1 MDRMLKK
8 FIAVLLV
15 ITLAGANLS
24 MLGMYGITYALSNEE
39 LVGETTGGEENE
51 NKVTSETTIP
61 EGVLESELTKYIP
74 YATGQEYGV
83 MLQTKVSS
91 GVVNSKLPIKRSGIS
106 ITVPQIN
113 NIKPTEVNVI
123 ALNTKATNG
132 EIDGTN
138 FTVDNFEYN
147 SEIGVVNIVVQNSN
161 AEITLAENLKDEYL
175 VTYIFDGQEIYN
187 YANTNGVDTETTTSA
202 KLELYNSE
210 DTSTN
215 ITVDVEEIETEIKLA
230 EKLGTVADFD
240 ISAVQTEIAKGQ
252 IYSNFDSTVKKE
264 TTYYTRYTS
273 TINSAD
279 ITNNIEFTQSIDKFL
294 RKDNDK
300 ESLTTVSGKNYTYN
314 KIVKISEKVFN
325 KILGENGTVT
335 LYDANTAEEDRSEKT
350 AIGVINKN
358 TQIKDGYYTL
368 NISAKDNNQL
378 YIVASKPETEGQLII
393 DIEKAIKTE
402 IDYSRIQMKYFG
414 KIELDMEGKASTS
427 TVNAMAQILL
437 KDTKSVAEISVS
449 KKDLTTVVK
458 NENVE
463 IRATLD
469 TSSLENALYTNPTLK
484 IKLPLYISKINLKQ
498 TDIVMANGLRIEGT
512 PEVTRENGVP
522 VINIELNGIQ
532 QEYTIGAEYKGTII
546 VLNTDLT
553 VDTLTPTNSNKII
566 MEYTNA
572 NETSENSKG
581 TVETELNFVA
591 PNGVVAANGIDDIL
605 SISDEKMVGEIPAYS
620 KSKVSTVYGKVV
632 NNYENAISNVVVLG
646 RLPIKDNKKID
657 STESLGSTFNTT
669 LKTKIDVKGIED
681 GKYTVYYSENVDATV
696 DISDTT
702 NGWST
707 TATANVKSYMIVT
720 NNFEMV
726 AGDVIDFSYDV
737 EIPEDLKYNNNVYEM
752 YKVYYNNLSSIGTMS
767 ESKTSAIVGLTTGQ
781 GVELEAE
788 LKSTVDLVRE
798 GQLVKMN
805 VTVKNTGSLK
815 AENVKVK
822 VPLPEKSTFMQYVV
836 GEDFKEE
843 DETEKIID
851 IGTIE
856 IGETKQISYY
866 IKFDENM
873 VGSFE
878 FEDANRITIEEA
890 EKREEQLKFPKE
902 IATRVT
908 ITADDLS
915 GSIKSNEYKFEVEEG
930 KIALKMVCQYDEL
943 IAIKKGDILTYEID
957 IKNISASGDL
967 NNTIVTIPLPEGIK
981 YKSAFIKNN
990 WEDKNEK
997 TEGIV
1002 YNEEQNTLQINIGTL
1017 EIEKLII
1024 FEVEVEEYEG
1034 SISMITKAK
1043 ADGTEEHISNRMEFI
1058 SEIIELEVNE
1068 LTSTPKYVK
1077 EGNEVTYNLKILNK
1091 GKSTVYNVR
1100 LTDILPEELVF
1111 VKAIFVNN
1119 GEKQETTTL
1128 RNDRVEFD
1136 IGDILANESVDIQ
1149 VIAKAK
1155 LLSNKEDKQIENN
1168 IKITANNYEGLT
1180 TNTVIN
1186 FIEYN
1191 EEIREQ
1197 GGASEPTDPST
1208 PTVPTEKKYK
1218 ITGTAWIDE
1227 DKNGKREEVEEV
1239 LSDITVMLLNKENNK
1254 IVKDPDTKNQMI
1266 TTTDNSGKY
1275 EFTNVPKGEYIVIF
1289 LYDAS
1294 KYSLTTYRQKDVDT
1308 SLNSDVISV
1317 NITLDGKRTIAGTTD
1332 VIEITNDNARDIDI
1346 GLYVSE
1352 KFDLKLDKFISK
1364 ITLTTPT
1371 SGTKVYAEGNSKLE
1385 KVEVLEKNLGQ
1396 SNVVIEYKI
1405 VVTNEGKVAGYAKK
1419 IVDYLPEGVGF
1430 NTELNKDWYLSENG
1444 NVYNAS
1450 LENELIQ
1457 PGESKQ
1463 IKLVVTKKITEESLG
1478 ELKNSAEIYESYNEE
1493 GLKDI
1498 DSTEGNKI
1506 KEEDDISEASVILSI
1521 VTGKIIMYTT
1531 IILGVVAILAF
1542 GIYEIKRRVL
1552 NKRD

>member
-1 MDRMLKK
+1 MVRMLKK
-8 FIAVLLV
+8 LIAVLLV

-24 MLGMYGITYALSNEE
+24 MLGMYGISYALSNEI
-39 LVGETTGGEENE
+39 ETENE
-51 NKVTSETTIP
+51 VVDENATP
-61 EGVLESELTKYIP
+61 EAVLEAELTKYIP
-74 YATGQEYGV
+74 YATGEKYGV

-91 GVVNSKLPIKRSGIS
+91 GILNSKLPVEKMEVN

-113 NIKPTEVNVI
+113 NIKPTKVNVI

-132 EIDGTN
+132 ETDGTN

-147 SEIGVVNIVVQNSN
+147 AETGIVNIVVENFNTEIEIASN
-161 AEITLAENLKDEYL
+161 VKDEYL
-175 VTYIFDGQEIYN
+175 VTYIFDGQDIYN
-187 YANTNGVDTETTTSA
+187 YVNTNGVDTKTTTSSNI
-202 KLELYNSE
+202 KLYN
-210 DTSTN
+210 
-215 ITVDVEEIETEIKLA
+215 DVETILNVEGIETSIKKT
-230 EKLGTVADFD
+230 EKIGTIADFD

-273 TINSAD
+273 TVNSVD
-279 ITNNIEFTQSIDKFL
+279 LTDNIEFTQSIDKFI

-300 ESLTTVSGKNYTYN
+300 ESLTTVSGENYTYN
-314 KIVKISEKVFN
+314 KIVKVSEKVFN
-325 KILGENGTVT
+325 KILGANGTIT
-335 LYDANTAEEDRSEKT
+335 LYDASIDEENSSEET

-358 TQIKDGYYTL
+358 TEIKDGYYTL
-368 NISAKDNNQL
+368 DISAKDNNQL
-378 YIVASKPETEGQLII
+378 YIVASEPQTEGQLII

-402 IDYSRIQMKYFG
+402 VGYASILMKYFG
-414 KIELDMEGKASTS
+414 KIELNMEGKASTS

-469 TSSLENALYTNPTLK
+469 TSSLENALYILPTLK
-484 IKLPLYISKINLKQ
+484 IKLPSYISKVDLKQ

-512 PEVTRENGVP
+512 PEVTEENGVP
-522 VINIELNGIQ
+522 VINIELDGIQ
-532 QEYTIGAEYKGTII
+532 QEYTIDAEYKGTII

-572 NETSENSKG
+572 NDTSENSKG

-591 PNGVVAANGIDDIL
+591 PTGVVAANGIDNIL
-605 SISDEKMVGEIPAYS
+605 SISDEKKVGEIPAYS
-620 KSKVSTVYGKVV
+620 ESKVSTVYGKVV

-646 RLPIKDNKKID
+646 RLPVKDNKKID

-669 LKTKIDVKGIED
+669 LKTNITVKGIQKEN
-681 GKYTVYYSENVDATV
+681 YIVYYSENVDATLDV
-696 DISDTT
+696 SDAE

-707 TATANVKSYMIVT
+707 EATTNAKSYMIVT
-720 NNFEMV
+720 NNFEMA
-726 AGDVIDFSYDV
+726 AGNVIDFSYDV

-752 YKVYYNNLSSIGTMS
+752 YKVYYNNISSIGTMS
-767 ESKTSAIVGLTTGQ
+767 ESKTSSIIGLTTGQ
-781 GVELEAE
+781 GVELKAE
-788 LKSTVDLVRE
+788 LEATSEIVRE
-798 GQLVKMN
+798 GQVVKMK
-805 VTVKNTGSLK
+805 VTVKNTGSLV
-815 AENVKVK
+815 AENVKVN
-822 VPLPEKSTFMQYVV
+822 VPLPEKGTFMQYVI
-836 GEDFKEE
+836 GEDIKEE
-843 DETEKIID
+843 NEKEKIIE

-856 IGETKQISYY
+856 AGETKQISYY
-866 IKFDENM
+866 IKFDEDM

-902 IATRVT
+902 IATRVI

-915 GSIKSNEYKFEVEEG
+915 GSIKSNEYKFEVKEG
-930 KIALKMVCQYDEL
+930 KIALKMVCEKNEA
-943 IAIKKGDILTYEID
+943 IAIKKGDILTSEID
-957 IKNISASGDL
+957 IKNISAMGDL
-967 NNTIVTIPLPEGIK
+967 DNTIVTIPLPKGTK
-981 YKSAFIKNN
+981 YKSAIIKDS
-990 WEDKNEK
+990 WEDESEI

-1002 YNEEQNTLQINIGTL
+1002 YDEKENTLKISIGTL
-1017 EIEKLII
+1017 EIEKII
-1024 FEVEVEEYEG
+1024 TFKLEVEEYEG
-1034 SISMITKAK
+1034 SISMIAK
-1043 ADGTEEHISNRMEFI
+1043 VQADGTEEHFSNRIEFI
-1058 SEIIELEVNE
+1058 SEIIELEIHE

-1091 GKSTVYNVR
+1091 GKSTVYNIR
-1100 LTDILPEELVF
+1100 LMDILPEELVF
-1111 VKAIFVNN
+1111 VKAIYVNN
-1119 GEKQETTTL
+1119 REKQEVTTL
-1128 RNDRVEFD
+1128 RNGRVEFD
-1136 IGDILANESVDIQ
+1136 IGDILANESIDIQ

-1155 LLSNKEDKQIENN
+1155 LLSNKEDKQIENK
-1168 IKITANNYEGLT
+1168 IKITANNYEGFT
-1180 TNTVIN
+1180 TNTVTN

-1197 GGASEPTDPST
+1197 EEITDQII
-1208 PTVPTEKKYK
+1208 PTEKKYK
-1218 ITGTAWIDE
+1218 ITGIAWIDE
-1227 DKNGKREEVEEV
+1227 DKNGKREDEEAI

-1254 IVKDPDTKNQMI
+1254 IVKDPDTKNQKI
-1266 TTTDNSGKY
+1266 TTTDSQGKY

-1289 LYDAS
+1289 LYDAA

-1332 VIEITNDNARDIDI
+1332 VIEIIDDNARNIDI
-1346 GLYVSE
+1346 GVYVSE

-1371 SGTKVYAEGNSKLE
+1371 SGTKVHSEGNSKLE

-1405 VVTNEGKVAGYAKK
+1405 VVTNQGAVAGYAKK

-1430 NTELNKDWYLSENG
+1430 NTELNKDWYLSKNG

-1478 ELKNSAEIYESYNEE
+1478 ELINSAEIYESYNEE

-1498 DSTEGNKI
+1498 DSTEGNKV
-1506 KEEDDISEASVILSI
+1506 KEEDDISEANVILSI
-1521 VTGKIIMYTT
+1521 VTGKIIMYATT
-1531 IILGVVAILAF
+1531 IALGVVAILAF
-1542 GIYEIKRRVL
+1542 GIFEIKRNVL
-1552 NKRD
+1552 NKRK